1 MLNRTIS
8 PPDMTPFESLP
19 DDDALVVA
27 AEDRFKADL
36 SSFILARTAVDDFS
50 ELLTLASNGYG
61 IGALK
66 TLRGM
71 YERIV
76 TSAYVALYPEV
87 SRALIDSTWTH
98 QWKVW
103 RRATAL
109 RPALAT
115 TVDENEI
122 EMLRERAEAA
132 KARHNESFCK
142 NCGQLVEVHAWTKV
156 DLDTMAQKV
165 DSRLAGPE
173 LNLARLADFYLRCY
187 LQPTAL
193 AHATGTSVNE
203 KFEKVDGQWTYKMD
217 SSAELRQSLI
227 FGHTLLLSLLAH
239 QNRHFNY
246 GLEHV
251 LFPRNAALRRVWNL
265 PPPDEAA
272 VSQ

>member
-1 MLNRTIS
+1 VI
-8 PPDMTPFESLP
+8 
-19 DDDALVVA
+19 A

-50 ELLTLASNGYG
+50 ELLTLASNGHG

-71 YERIV
+71 YERVV
-76 TSAYVALYPEV
+76 TSAYVALFPEV

-109 RPALAT
+109 RPALAS
-115 TVDENEI
+115 TVSAEEI

-203 KFEKVDGQWTYKMD
+203 KFEKVDGEWTYKMD
-217 SSAELRQSLI
+217 SSTELKQSLI

-251 LFPRNAALRRVWNL
+251 LRARNAALRSVWGL
-265 PPPDEAA
+265 PSPDEAA
-272 VSQ
+272 MSR